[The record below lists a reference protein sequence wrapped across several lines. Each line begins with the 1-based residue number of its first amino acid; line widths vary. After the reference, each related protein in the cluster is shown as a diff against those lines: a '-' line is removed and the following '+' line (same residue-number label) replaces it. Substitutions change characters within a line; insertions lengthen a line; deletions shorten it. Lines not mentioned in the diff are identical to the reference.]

1 MLYWDE
7 RDELETFPITV
18 MGLVGGTRTMMKVKV
33 SWWRNKSWLNFG
45 RTLRMAGGCLNG
57 KWRINKLSSDFH
69 EINAGKCDN
78 RDETIKNFYHRQH
91 HEVLC
96 ALCIVNVPTV
106 CSKVSLRSRAVYSSK
121 QMSFFSSRFL
131 CLQWAWI
138 LSFRF
143 YLVGVQKNF
152 NEWF

>member
-1 MLYWDE
+1 MFYWDE

-18 MGLVGGTRTMMKVKV
+18 MGLVEGALTMVKV
-33 SWWRNKSWLNFG
+33 SWWKNKSWLNFG
-45 RTLRMAGGCLNG
+45 RTLRMAGRLFRG
-57 KWRINKLSSDFH
+57 KWRINQLSSDFH

-78 RDETIKNFYHRQH
+78 RDETIKSFYRQH

-106 CSKVSLRSRAVYSSK
+106 CSKVSLRSRAVFSPK

-138 LSFRF
+138 LSFCF
-143 YLVGVQKNF
+143 YLVGLRKNF